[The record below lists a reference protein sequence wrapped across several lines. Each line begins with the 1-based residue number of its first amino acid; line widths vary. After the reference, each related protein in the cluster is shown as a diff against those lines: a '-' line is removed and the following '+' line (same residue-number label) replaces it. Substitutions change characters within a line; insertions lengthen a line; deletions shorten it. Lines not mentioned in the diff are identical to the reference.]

1 MKRLILLGFILMIAT
16 NLSAQFRTFSFQ
28 KSEVPELKIVQIDF
42 REFSTLIHF
51 QYTNIES
58 AGWACIDEN
67 IYVMDKQSFKKYK
80 LLNSINLPIC
90 DKKHSFD
97 QTNQQHNF
105 TLEFEK
111 IPEIIDEFD
120 IIENTEG
127 GFNFYGV
134 KIDTTIKTKDFLDVF
149 SFIDETPV
157 KEYSFYYKDGNPV
170 LYYKHNGLMIAV
182 LLTYDNNYGRY
193 YQANILIQN
202 ITGREFN
209 FNPENIS
216 AEYFKIVK
224 SSKKYKKK
232 KVSKNDDVYFNPKT
246 DINLESI
253 TTIINDTLV
262 KYEAKVLTYN
272 EYMRKVKNRQAWSA
286 FAVAFSESMAA
297 SNAGYSSSTTQTSVQ
312 GYSNSYGSAA
322 GYIGNTSGSVYGR
335 SSTYASAYGTSST
348 QKYDGAAA
356 YAAQQNANRNISNF
370 QNQQFEIRRNLSEGY
385 MKLNTIM
392 NGNEYVGFVNLVYS
406 KVDKVKLNIP
416 INNTIY
422 TFYW

>member
-28 KSEVPELKIVQIDF
+28 KSEVPALKIVQIDF

-67 IYVMDKQSFKKYK
+67 IYVMDKQSFKRYK

-90 DKKHSFD
+90 DKKHLFD
-97 QTNQQHNF
+97 QANQQHNF

-111 IPEIIDEFD
+111 IPEIIGEFD

-157 KEYSFYYKDGNPV
+157 KEYSFYYQDGNPV

-182 LLTYDNNYGRY
+182 LLTYDNNYGKY

-232 KVSKNDDVYFNPKT
+232 KVSTNDDVYFNPKT
-246 DINLESI
+246 DINLESS

-272 EYMRKVKNRQAWSA
+272 EYMTKVKNRQAWSA

-312 GYSNSYGSAA
+312 GYSNSYGSAS
-322 GYIGNTSGSVYGR
+322 GYIGNAYGSVYGR
-335 SSTYASAYGTSST
+335 SSTYGSAYGTSST

-392 NGNEYVGFVNLVYS
+392 NGNEYVGFVNIVYS
-406 KVDKVKLNIP
+406 KVDKVRLNIP